1 MDERVDRQSNCEQG
15 WRHYVPQ
22 DPLSLSQG
30 PNLLPGYTASMYRPG
45 TKGGTKA
52 NFSQSVNA
60 LGRMS
65 GVDEIPSKLRTM
77 MRLDVEENIKP
88 EEFSSHPNVAEQRSV
103 HESKASSWVA
113 GNEILRLLALETMKG
128 DVENVKFGP

>member
-1 MDERVDRQSNCEQG
+1 
-15 WRHYVPQ
+15 
-22 DPLSLSQG
+22 
-30 PNLLPGYTASMYRPG
+30 
-45 TKGGTKA
+45 
-52 NFSQSVNA
+52 
-60 LGRMS
+60 MS